1 MKDENKSA
9 VAELREEFV
18 LRDDRLGV
26 QIKDVKMDLER
37 DVEIVKKDLE
47 RDVEVLKKD
56 LERDVEIVKK
66 DVEIVKKDAERDVEI
81 VKNGLEGN
89 INSWKWIMGVIVAV
103 ASIIVNLV
111 IKLLSN

>member
-26 QIKDVKMDLER
+26 QIKDVKKDLER
-37 DVEIVKKDLE
+37 DVEIVKKDL
-47 RDVEVLKKD
+47 
-56 LERDVEIVKK
+56 
-66 DVEIVKKDAERDVEI
+66 EIVKKDAERDVEI
-81 VKNGLEGN
+81 VKNGLEGD

-111 IKLLSN
+111 IKLLSS